1 MAGRHWVAI
10 GEEAEDNQAKASVSR
25 NVCDGMLFKVAVLL
39 NGRRCIALVDSGA
52 SQSYVS
58 PELATLAE
66 LNCVPSVL
74 HLELADGSKIQATE
88 QAQGVVCNI
97 GETSVHMDFTV
108 TKLLSAVDCVLG
120 MDWLQTVESS
130 DRLEEAKHVFVC
142 KKSLDPGTRRIVG
155 RTAHLWNCKN
165 H

>member
-1 MAGRHWVAI
+1 M
-10 GEEAEDNQAKASVSR
+10 
-25 NVCDGMLFKVAVLL
+25 LL

-97 GETSVHMDFTV
+97 GETSVLYEFYSDETV
-108 TKLLSAVDCVLG
+108 ECCGLCTGNGLAAE
-120 MDWLQTVESS
+120 VESS
-130 DRLEEAKHVFVC
+130 DRLEEAKSC
-142 KKSLDPGTRRIVG
+142 I
-155 RTAHLWNCKN
+155 CM
-165 H
+165 